1 MIPALQSLSA
11 SLLFLSLSLLY
22 GFPES
27 QVRALISLLQI
38 SLLPSYLRLGLSE
51 VGPNIDLRLLKKFSV
66 WDGW

>member
-27 QVRALISLLQI
+27 QVRALISLI
-38 SLLPSYLRLGLSE
+38 IILLPSYLRLGLSD

>member
-1 MIPALQSLSA
+1 MIPATQSLFA

-27 QVRALISLLQI
+27 QVRALISLI
-38 SLLPSYLRLGLSE
+38 IILLPSYLRLGLSE

>member
-1 MIPALQSLSA
+1 MIPATQSLLA

-27 QVRALISLLQI
+27 QVRALISLI
-38 SLLPSYLRLGLSE
+38 IILLPSYLRLGLSE

-66 WDGW
+66 WEGW

>member
-1 MIPALQSLSA
+1 MIPVLQSLSA

-27 QVRALISLLQI
+27 QVRALISLI
-38 SLLPSYLRLGLSE
+38 IILLPSYLRLGLSE

>member
-27 QVRALISLLQI
+27 QVRALISLI
-38 SLLPSYLRLGLSE
+38 IILLPSYLRLGLSE